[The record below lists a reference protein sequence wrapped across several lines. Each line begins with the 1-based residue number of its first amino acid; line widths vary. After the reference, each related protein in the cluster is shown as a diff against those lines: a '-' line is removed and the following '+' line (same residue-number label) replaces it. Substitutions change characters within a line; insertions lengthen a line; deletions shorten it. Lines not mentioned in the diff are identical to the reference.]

1 VENLD
6 RWILLGLDSLTS
18 ETTRLLE
25 GYRVSEAAKGIEGF
39 VDDLTNWYIRRS
51 RDRFWAPAGEATD
64 DKESAYQALY
74 TVLTTTARLI
84 APMTPFVA
92 EVLHGNL
99 IRSQEP
105 DARPSVHLEDW
116 PVPPGDRADRVL
128 EEGMAAVQRIVR
140 LGHAARNAHG
150 LKTRQPLPAVTIV
163 TTNTGLGELVEPK
176 LELLRDELNVR
187 EVKWA
192 DERSAYV
199 HHEVRPVF
207 PVCGPRFGKQMP
219 ALKRALEAGDGDAL
233 AAQLEEK
240 GSIAI
245 ELEGQKVELS
255 TDEVEVRLVEREG
268 MATQGDRELLVAL
281 DTTLDDDL
289 IAEGWAR
296 EVIHRLQSARKE
308 ADLDYADRIRVRY
321 RADPELETAID
332 THRRWIAGETL
343 ATELAAA
350 DGDAVELETNPVEGM
365 NFAFSLEKVN

>member
-1 VENLD
+1 
-6 RWILLGLDSLTS
+6 
-18 ETTRLLE
+18 
-25 GYRVSEAAKGIEGF
+25 
-39 VDDLTNWYIRRS
+39 
-51 RDRFWAPAGEATD
+51 
-64 DKESAYQALY
+64 
-74 TVLTTTARLI
+74 
-84 APMTPFVA
+84 
-92 EVLHGNL
+92 
-99 IRSQEP
+99 
-105 DARPSVHLEDW
+105 
-116 PVPPGDRADRVL
+116 VL

-296 EVIHRLQSARKE
+296 EVIHRLQSQGPVSCRSRARDRDRHPSSVDCRRDSGNRVGSSRRRRGRARNQPCGRDEFRVLPRESELKIR
-308 ADLDYADRIRVRY
+308 DYHGRN
-321 RADPELETAID
+321 LQ
-332 THRRWIAGETL
+332 
-343 ATELAAA
+343 
-350 DGDAVELETNPVEGM
+350 
-365 NFAFSLEKVN
+365 SL